1 MFQGDLIDVNL
12 LSADVPE
19 ALALLLFGVCLIG
32 ATFGLRRLLK
42 RYDEEKTERAL
53 KQK

>member
-1 MFQGDLIDVNL
+1 MFQGDLINANL

-19 ALALLLFGVCLIG
+19 ALALLLFGMSLIG

-42 RYDEEKTERAL
+42 RYDEKILR
-53 KQK
+53 QK